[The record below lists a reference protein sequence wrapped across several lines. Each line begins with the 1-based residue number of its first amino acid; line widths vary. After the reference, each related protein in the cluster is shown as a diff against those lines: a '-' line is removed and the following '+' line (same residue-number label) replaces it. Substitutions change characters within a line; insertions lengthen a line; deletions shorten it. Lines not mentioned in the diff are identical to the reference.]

1 MIESVDYFGG
11 TSGLKEQQ
19 KKDKIKK
26 DYCDNNKIK
35 LIIIK
40 YNEKTDNL
48 LTKINK
54 INKINKIL
62 KNNGKN

>member
-1 MIESVDYFGG
+1 MLFGG

-54 INKINKIL
+54 INKIL